1 MARVEHSSRG
11 FERER
16 YHHRRDSHTDRMTSG
31 HSTTT
36 RDASGTRRD
45 G

>member
-1 MARVEHSSRG
+1 MAHVEHSGHG

-16 YHHRRDSHTDRMTSG
+16 YHHLRDSHTERRTSG
-31 HSTTT
+31 QSTTT
-36 RDASGTRRD
+36 RDSSGTRRD

>member
-1 MARVEHSSRG
+1 MAHVEHSGRG

-16 YHHRRDSHTDRMTSG
+16 YHHLRDSRTAHTTSRD
-31 HSTTT
+31 STTT
-36 RDASGTRRD
+36 RDSSGTRRD